1 MLVFEEMNHNDILFR
16 RDKDTILFDDVN
28 LRNIET
34 KFGTPSYLFSADQ
47 IRRNIRYLREKMLEY
62 NPQTSIAYSMK
73 NNIIPEICSIIS
85 DEVDY
90 FETTSILEQKII
102 EKIILEKKKISHIIS
117 TNIYKPEE
125 LIEDVIKYPIICLTE
140 IDLEN
145 CHSFLAI
152 DSYQDLKNVEKVAKR
167 LGVKPKV
174 LIRVNP
180 GIKMDIEETIFA
192 SANVTAK
199 CAVVISNI
207 EPIINASNDPTIKIW
222 LPERQFKPEF
232 DTAERLV
239 KEAYES
245 EYLDLVGLHCH
256 LGSQITNIEY
266 FDRFF
271 EVVTRF
277 FKTMN
282 EEIND
287 KLKILD
293 LGGGYPVD
301 YAHCECVPTIEDI
314 SKSLS
319 KNIKNSGINPDI
331 IIESGRFITA
341 NSGILLSKITI
352 TKENSD
358 GRKIAVLDLSIYS
371 DLLDVL
377 TAQWSYDYSLINDLP
392 DTDQKATWKLVGGTN
407 DTLDQITPRMIKCS
421 NCKEQIIEKK
431 EITFPR
437 DLVIGDLIAVK
448 SAGAYTTC
456 FNSNYCGRI
465 KPLIV
470 IKDSMSEQQILRTR

>member
-1 MLVFEEMNHNDILFR
+1 MNHNNILFR
-16 RDKDTILFDDVN
+16 RDRDTILFDDVN

-34 KFGTPSYLFSADQ
+34 KFGTPTYLFSADQ
-47 IRRNIRYLREKMLEY
+47 IRRNIKFLREKMLEY

-73 NNIIPEICSIIS
+73 NNIIPEICTIIA

-90 FETTSILEQKII
+90 FETTSMLEQKIV
-102 EKIILEKKKISHIIS
+102 EKIILEKKKNIHIVS
-117 TNIYKPEE
+117 TNIYKPDG
-125 LIEDVIKYPIICLTE
+125 LIKEVIEYPNISSSE
-140 IDLEN
+140 IN
-145 CHSFLAI
+145 SAKCHSFLAI
-152 DSYQDLKNVEKVAKR
+152 DSYHDLKNIVKAAQR

-192 SANVTAK
+192 SANISAK

-207 EPIINASNDPTIKIW
+207 KPIIKASNDPTIKIW

-239 KEAYES
+239 KEANES
-245 EYLDLVGLHCH
+245 EHLDLVGLHCH

-277 FKTMN
+277 FKIMN

-287 KLKILD
+287 KMKILD

-319 KNIKNSGINPDI
+319 KNIKNSGINPEI

-341 NSGILLSKITI
+341 NSGLLLSKITI

-358 GRKIAVLDLSIYS
+358 GHKIAVLDLSTYS

-377 TAQWSYDYSLINDLP
+377 TAQWSYNYSLINELP
-392 DTDQKATWKLVGGTN
+392 DSDQKATWRLVGGTN
-407 DTLDQITPRMIKCS
+407 DTLDQLTPRIVKCS

-437 DLVIGDLIAVK
+437 ELVIGDIIAVK
-448 SAGAYTTC
+448 SVGAYTTC
-456 FNSNYCGRI
+456 FNSNYCGRS

-470 IKDSMSEQQILRTR
+470 LKDSTSKQQILRIR

>member
-1 MLVFEEMNHNDILFR
+1 MVFEEMNQNNILFK
-16 RDKDTILFDDVN
+16 RDRDTILFDDVN

-34 KFGTPSYLFSADQ
+34 KFGTPTYLFSADQ

-73 NNIIPEICSIIS
+73 NNIIPEICSIIA
-85 DEVDY
+85 DEVNY

-102 EKIILEKKKISHIIS
+102 EKIILEKKKNIHIVS
-117 TNIYKPEE
+117 TNIYKPDE
-125 LIEDVIKYPIICLTE
+125 LIEDVIKYPIISSSE
-140 IDLEN
+140 NDLEN

-152 DSYQDLKNVEKVAKR
+152 DSYQDLKNIEKVAKR

-207 EPIINASNDPTIKIW
+207 EPIIKASNDPTIKIW

-245 EYLDLVGLHCH
+245 ESLDLVGLHCH

-431 EITFPR
+431 EITFLR

>member
-1 MLVFEEMNHNDILFR
+1 MNHNNILFR
-16 RDKDTILFDDVN
+16 RDRDTILFDDVN

-34 KFGTPSYLFSADQ
+34 KFGTPTYLFSADQ

-73 NNIIPEICSIIS
+73 NNIIPEICSIIA
-85 DEVDY
+85 DEVNY
-90 FETTSILEQKII
+90 FETTSILEQKLI
-102 EKIILEKKKISHIIS
+102 EKIILEKKKDIHIVS
-117 TNIYKPEE
+117 TNIYKSDE
-125 LIEDVIKYPIICLTE
+125 LIEDVIKYPNTSSLK

-152 DSYQDLKNVEKVAKR
+152 DSYQDLKNIEKVAKR

-199 CAVVISNI
+199 CAVVISDI
-207 EPIINASNDPTIKIW
+207 EPIIKASNDPTIKIW

-245 EYLDLVGLHCH
+245 ENLDLVGLHCH

-277 FKTMN
+277 FKIMN
-282 EEIND
+282 VEIND

-341 NSGILLSKITI
+341 NSGILLSKIAI

-392 DTDQKATWKLVGGTN
+392 DNDQKVAWKLVGGTN
-407 DTLDQITPRMIKCS
+407 DTLDQLTPRIVKCN
-421 NCKEQIIEKK
+421 NCKEQVIERK
-431 EITFPR
+431 EIAFPR
-437 DLVIGDLIAVK
+437 DLIIGDLIAVK
-448 SAGAYTTC
+448 SIGAYTTC
-456 FNSNYCGRI
+456 FNSNYCGRS

-470 IKDSMSEQQILRTR
+470 IKDSTSKQQILRIR

>member
-1 MLVFEEMNHNDILFR
+1 MNHNNILFR
-16 RDKDTILFDDVN
+16 RDRNTILFDDVN

-34 KFGTPSYLFSADQ
+34 KFGTPTYLFSADQ

-73 NNIIPEICSIIS
+73 NNIIPEICTIIA
-85 DEVDY
+85 DEVNY
-90 FETTSILEQKII
+90 FETTSILEQKLI
-102 EKIILEKKKISHIIS
+102 EKIILEKKKDIHIVS
-117 TNIYKPEE
+117 TNIYKSDE
-125 LIEDVIKYPIICLTE
+125 LIEDVIKYPNTSSLK

-152 DSYQDLKNVEKVAKR
+152 DSYQDLKNIEKVAKR

-199 CAVVISNI
+199 CAVVISDI
-207 EPIINASNDPTIKIW
+207 EPIIKASNDPTIKIW

-245 EYLDLVGLHCH
+245 ENLDLVGLHCH

-277 FKTMN
+277 FKIMN

-301 YAHCECVPTIEDI
+301 YTHCECVPTIEDI

-341 NSGILLSKITI
+341 NSGILLSKIAI

-392 DTDQKATWKLVGGTN
+392 DNDQKVAWKLVGGTN
-407 DTLDQITPRMIKCS
+407 DTLDQLTPRIVKCN
-421 NCKEQIIEKK
+421 NCKEQVIERK
-431 EITFPR
+431 EIAFPR
-437 DLVIGDLIAVK
+437 DLIIGDLIAVK
-448 SAGAYTTC
+448 SIGAYTTC
-456 FNSNYCGRI
+456 FNSNYCGRS

-470 IKDSMSEQQILRTR
+470 IKDSTSKQQILRIR

>member
-1 MLVFEEMNHNDILFR
+1 MNHNKNLFR
-16 RDKDTILFDDVN
+16 RDRDTILFDDVN

-34 KFGTPSYLFSADQ
+34 KFGTPTYLFSADQ
-47 IRRNIRYLREKMLEY
+47 IRRNISFLREKMLKY
-62 NPQTSIAYSMK
+62 NAQTSIAYSMK
-73 NNIIPEICSIIS
+73 NNIVPEICTIIA

-90 FETTSILEQKII
+90 FETTSMLEQKIV
-102 EKIILEKKKISHIIS
+102 EKILLEKKKNIHIIS
-117 TNIYKPEE
+117 TNIYKPDG
-125 LIEDVIKYPIICLTE
+125 LIEDVIEYPNISSSE
-140 IDLEN
+140 IDSAK

-152 DSYQDLKNVEKVAKR
+152 DSYHDLKNIEKVAQR

-192 SANVTAK
+192 SANISAK

-207 EPIINASNDPTIKIW
+207 EPILKASKDPTIKIW
-222 LPERQFKPEF
+222 LPERQFRPEF

-239 KEAYES
+239 REAYES
-245 EYLDLVGLHCH
+245 EYLDLVGIHCH

-271 EVVTRF
+271 EVVTSF
-277 FKTMN
+277 FKIMN
-282 EEIND
+282 EELND

-341 NSGILLSKITI
+341 NSGILISKITI

-358 GRKIAVLDLSIYS
+358 GHKIAVLDLSTYS

-377 TAQWSYDYSLINDLP
+377 TAQWSYDYSLINELP
-392 DTDQKATWKLVGGTN
+392 DSDQKASWKLVGGTN
-407 DTLDQITPRMIKCS
+407 DTLDQLTPRIIKCS

-437 DLVIGDLIAVK
+437 DLVFGDLIAVK
-448 SAGAYTTC
+448 STGAYTTC
-456 FNSNYCGRI
+456 FNSNY
-465 KPLIV
+465 
-470 IKDSMSEQQILRTR
+470 

>member
-1 MLVFEEMNHNDILFR
+1 
-16 RDKDTILFDDVN
+16 TILFDDVN

-34 KFGTPSYLFSADQ
+34 KFGTPTYLFSADQ

-73 NNIIPEICSIIS
+73 NNIIPEICSIIA
-85 DEVDY
+85 DEVNY
-90 FETTSILEQKII
+90 FETTSILEQKLI
-102 EKIILEKKKISHIIS
+102 EKIILEKKKDIHIVS
-117 TNIYKPEE
+117 TNIYKSDE
-125 LIEDVIKYPIICLTE
+125 LIEDVIKYPNTSSLK

-152 DSYQDLKNVEKVAKR
+152 DSYQDLKNIEKVAKR

-199 CAVVISNI
+199 CAVVISDI
-207 EPIINASNDPTIKIW
+207 EPIIKASNDPTIKIW

-245 EYLDLVGLHCH
+245 ENLDLVGLHCH

-277 FKTMN
+277 FKIMN
-282 EEIND
+282 VEIND

-341 NSGILLSKITI
+341 NSGILLSKIAI

-392 DTDQKATWKLVGGTN
+392 DNDQKVAWKLVGGTN
-407 DTLDQITPRMIKCS
+407 DTLDQLTPRIVKCN
-421 NCKEQIIEKK
+421 NCKEQVIERK
-431 EITFPR
+431 EIAFPR
-437 DLVIGDLIAVK
+437 DLIIGDLIAVK
-448 SAGAYTTC
+448 SIGAYTTC
-456 FNSNYCGRI
+456 FNSNYCGRS

-470 IKDSMSEQQILRTR
+470 IKDSTSKQQILRIR

>member
-1 MLVFEEMNHNDILFR
+1 MNHNNILFR
-16 RDKDTILFDDVN
+16 RDRNTILFDDVN

-34 KFGTPSYLFSADQ
+34 KFGTPTYLFSADQ

-73 NNIIPEICSIIS
+73 NNIIPEICSIIA
-85 DEVDY
+85 DEVNY
-90 FETTSILEQKII
+90 FETTSILEQKLI
-102 EKIILEKKKISHIIS
+102 EKIILEKKKDIHIVS
-117 TNIYKPEE
+117 TNIYKSDE
-125 LIEDVIKYPIICLTE
+125 LIEDVIKYPNTSSLK

-152 DSYQDLKNVEKVAKR
+152 DSYQDLKNIEKVAKR

-199 CAVVISNI
+199 CAVVISDI
-207 EPIINASNDPTIKIW
+207 EPIIKASNDPTIKIW

-245 EYLDLVGLHCH
+245 ENLDLVGLHCH

-277 FKTMN
+277 FKIMN
-282 EEIND
+282 VEIND

-341 NSGILLSKITI
+341 NSGILLSKIAI

-392 DTDQKATWKLVGGTN
+392 DNDQKVAWKLVGGTN
-407 DTLDQITPRMIKCS
+407 DTLDQLTPRIVKCN
-421 NCKEQIIEKK
+421 NCKEQVIERK
-431 EITFPR
+431 EIAFPR
-437 DLVIGDLIAVK
+437 DLIIGDLIAVK
-448 SAGAYTTC
+448 SIGAYTTC
-456 FNSNYCGRI
+456 FNSNYCGRS

-470 IKDSMSEQQILRTR
+470 IKDSTSKQQILRIR

>member
-1 MLVFEEMNHNDILFR
+1 MNHNKNLFR
-16 RDKDTILFDDVN
+16 RDRDTILFDDVN

-34 KFGTPSYLFSADQ
+34 KFGTPTYLFSADQ
-47 IRRNIRYLREKMLEY
+47 IRRNISFLRKKMLEY

-73 NNIIPEICSIIS
+73 NNIVPEICTIIA

-90 FETTSILEQKII
+90 FETTSMLEQKIV
-102 EKIILEKKKISHIIS
+102 EKILFEKKKNIHIIS
-117 TNIYKPEE
+117 TNIYKPDS
-125 LIEDVIKYPIICLTE
+125 LIEDVIEYPNISSSE
-140 IDLEN
+140 IDSPK

-152 DSYQDLKNVEKVAKR
+152 DSYHDLKNIEKVAQR

-192 SANVTAK
+192 SANISAK

-207 EPIINASNDPTIKIW
+207 EPILKASKDPTIKIW

-239 KEAYES
+239 REAYKS
-245 EYLDLVGLHCH
+245 EYLDLVGIHCH

-277 FKTMN
+277 FKIMN
-282 EEIND
+282 EELND

-319 KNIKNSGINPDI
+319 KNIENSGINPEI

-341 NSGILLSKITI
+341 NSGILISKITI

-358 GRKIAVLDLSIYS
+358 GYKIAVLDLSTYS

-377 TAQWSYDYSLINDLP
+377 TAQWSYDYSLINELP
-392 DTDQKATWKLVGGTN
+392 DSDQKASWKLVGGTN
-407 DTLDQITPRMIKCS
+407 DTLDQLTPRIIKCS

-437 DLVIGDLIAVK
+437 DLVFGDLIAVK
-448 SAGAYTTC
+448 STGAYTTC
-456 FNSNYCGRI
+456 FNSNYCGRP

-470 IKDSMSEQQILRTR
+470 IKDSKSEKLIKKTR

>member
-1 MLVFEEMNHNDILFR
+1 MNHNNILFR
-16 RDKDTILFDDVN
+16 RDRDTILFDDVN

-34 KFGTPSYLFSADQ
+34 KFGTPTYLFSADQ

-73 NNIIPEICSIIS
+73 NNIIPEICSIIA
-85 DEVDY
+85 DEVNY
-90 FETTSILEQKII
+90 FETTSILEQKLI
-102 EKIILEKKKISHIIS
+102 EKIILEKKKDIHIVS
-117 TNIYKPEE
+117 TNIYKSDE
-125 LIEDVIKYPIICLTE
+125 LIEDVIKYPNTSSLK

-152 DSYQDLKNVEKVAKR
+152 DSYQDLKNIEKVAKR

-199 CAVVISNI
+199 CAVVISDI
-207 EPIINASNDPTIKIW
+207 EPIIKASNDPTIKIW

-245 EYLDLVGLHCH
+245 ENLDLVGLHCH

-277 FKTMN
+277 FKIMN
-282 EEIND
+282 VEIND

-341 NSGILLSKITI
+341 NSGILLSKIAI

-392 DTDQKATWKLVGGTN
+392 DNDQKVAWKLVGGTN
-407 DTLDQITPRMIKCS
+407 DTLDQLTPRIVKCN
-421 NCKEQIIEKK
+421 NCKEQVIERK
-431 EITFPR
+431 EIAFPR
-437 DLVIGDLIAVK
+437 DLIIGDLIAVK
-448 SAGAYTTC
+448 SIGAYTTC
-456 FNSNYCGRI
+456 FNSNYCG
-465 KPLIV
+465 
-470 IKDSMSEQQILRTR
+470 